1 MTIHNQSEHK
11 ISIKIRKRKEEK
23 TSYRL
28 QIGSKEMFNDLYAL
42 GMRQNK
48 TKSLTVPNVPNKFF
62 CHFIRGY
69 FDGDGNVWVGYV
81 HKERKTTLRTIR
93 SVFTSCSNLF
103 LEEIKKKLE
112 KFYIQKGVL
121 RRGKGN
127 YYTLTYSVF
136 NSLKLCDFMYN
147 RLGTSKLLLRRKKGC
162 I

>member
-103 LEEIKKKLE
+103 LEEIKK
-112 KFYIQKGVL
+112 
-121 RRGKGN
+121 N
-127 YYTLTYSVF
+127 
-136 NSLKLCDFMYN
+136 
-147 RLGTSKLLLRRKKGC
+147 
-162 I
+162 